1 MTETKKT
8 THELI
13 TAVVVAAA
21 RPLLADAVEEVDH
34 VNGVFVHE
42 GYSALDFRS
51 LICVLRSLG
60 AEATHLQTSSVL
72 FRLSVS
78 LPCISVV
85 RLILLLSRES
95 LKLNQRG
102 GAFVLHS
109 FILKNALCCFES
121 ISSLLLLRSSET
133 FCYLDDILHGVASD
147 RDAAKNHDV
156 RSFGLSKGVLP
167 G

>member
-1 MTETKKT
+1 MC
-8 THELI
+8 
-13 TAVVVAAA
+13 VVGEYRYRSGAFTFKGSCMEVLGDL
-21 RPLLADAVEEVDH
+21 RLDA
-34 VNGVFVHE
+34 
-42 GYSALDFRS
+42 
-51 LICVLRSLG
+51 
-60 AEATHLQTSSVL
+60 SSVL

-78 LPCISVV
+78 LPCIGVV
-85 RLILLLSRES
+85 RLILLLPRES

-121 ISSLLLLRSSET
+121 ISSLLLRSSET

-156 RSFGLSKGVLP
+156 SSFGLSKGVLP